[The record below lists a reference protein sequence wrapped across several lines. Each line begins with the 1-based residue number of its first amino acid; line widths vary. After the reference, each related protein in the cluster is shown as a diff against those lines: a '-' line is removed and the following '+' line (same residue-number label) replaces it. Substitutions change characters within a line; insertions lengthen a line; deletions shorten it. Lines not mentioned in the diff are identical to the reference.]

1 MKREELV
8 ADFFLSKEAM
18 SPKKLQKLVYFA
30 YAWTVALL
38 NESADDL
45 HFRLFDA
52 QIEAWI
58 HGPVVPELYHKYKK
72 YGWESIPKVEE
83 FDNSC
88 FEADILDILEQVWDV
103 YGGFT
108 GNELEMISHRDAP
121 WKIARNGVPV
131 CDPSRNPISDKDMF
145 HFYNEQAEQ

>member
-58 HGPVVPELYHKYKK
+58 HGPVVPEL
-72 YGWESIPKVEE
+72 
-83 FDNSC
+83 
-88 FEADILDILEQVWDV
+88 
-103 YGGFT
+103 
-108 GNELEMISHRDAP
+108 
-121 WKIARNGVPV
+121 
-131 CDPSRNPISDKDMF
+131 
-145 HFYNEQAEQ
+145 